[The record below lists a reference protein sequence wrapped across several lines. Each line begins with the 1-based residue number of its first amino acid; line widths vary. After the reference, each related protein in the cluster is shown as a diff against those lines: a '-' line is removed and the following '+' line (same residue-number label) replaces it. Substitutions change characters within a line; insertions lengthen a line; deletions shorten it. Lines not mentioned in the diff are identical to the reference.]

1 MLRLSAIIFT
11 VLVFGTAGASVLDF
25 ENFEAGTIMDSEY
38 SALGVTIAAVNLG
51 GGPDFAVVFDSDNP
65 TGGDTDLGAPF
76 TNPILGAA
84 SPGNLLIIQE
94 NDNCDAFACAI
105 PDDEG
110 SRPAGQLIISFNEGV
125 LLQSIDF
132 FDVEG
137 EESSPGSSIELYDDE
152 NVLIPASFF
161 VPDTGGDNM
170 WAQVMF
176 GVSQVKTIVINM
188 GGSGAIDNIAFEP
201 RVIPVP
207 AALPLLLTALAG
219 LGFMRRRN

>member
-1 MLRLSAIIFT
+1 MNKLIFT
-11 VLVFGTAGASVLDF
+11 TALLLAFGPANATVLDF
-25 ENFEAGTIMDSEY
+25 ENFDAGTIMDTEY
-38 SALGVTIAAVNLG
+38 AALGVTIAAVNLG
-51 GGPDFAVVFDSDNP
+51 GGPDLAVVFDSRNP
-65 TGGDTDLGAPF
+65 TGGDSDLGAPF
-76 TNPILGAA
+76 SNPVLGSA

-94 NDNCDAFACAI
+94 NDNCDSFSCTT

-110 SRPAGQLIISFNEGV
+110 SRPAGQLIISFDEGV

-137 EESSPGSSIELYDDE
+137 VESNAGSAIELYDDE
-152 NVLIPASFF
+152 NVLIPSSFF

-170 WAQVMF
+170 WSQVFF

-188 GGSGAIDNIAFEP
+188 GGSGAIDNIAFES
-201 RVIPVP
+201 RVVPVP

-219 LGFMRRRN
+219 LGAFRRRN